1 MRNSLI
7 EILADSAGYEAVEG
21 ETVRSIVGT
30 AFAQSWPTLLAF

>member
-7 EILADSAGYEAVEG
+7 EVLVDSAGYKAVEG
-21 ETVRSIVGT
+21 DTVRSIGT